1 MAGCGDG
8 ARSAGSV
15 AADDRGCISRF
26 SPDVDYF
33 PVKSTFTHARN
44 VTITYH
50 GSYEILTVNQPYPGG
65 KPESYVLVRCGAP
78 APALTGAL
86 ADAPRVEVPIRSL
99 YSASTTH
106 LPLLTDLG
114 RAEVLTGVANAASV
128 VDAGIRG
135 RIADGKVVEYAGG
148 GQIDVEKVV
157 TAQPDVLMT
166 GGTDTPQY
174 PAIRRAGGTVLAN
187 AEWLEGDPLGR
198 AEWIKVMAAL
208 TGDEEKAAKVFE
220 QITTDYTAIAARAR
234 AAGGPP
240 VRVLPGSMY
249 QGTWYMPAGGSY
261 VGKLLADAGAVY
273 PWADSRDTGSLELS
287 FEAVYARGGDAP
299 VWLTDGEWTTI
310 GEAVAADS
318 RYGTL
323 AAVRGGRVWSNT
335 LAIGPGGGNDYWERG
350 VTRPDLVLGDLVAI
364 LHPDAVPGHRFAFYR
379 QLPA

>member
-1 MAGCGDG
+1 M
-8 ARSAGSV
+8 
-15 AADDRGCISRF
+15 
-26 SPDVDYF
+26 
-33 PVKSTFTHARN
+33 
-44 VTITYH
+44 
-50 GSYEILTVNQPYPGG
+50 
-65 KPESYVLVRCGAP
+65 
-78 APALTGAL
+78 
-86 ADAPRVEVPIRSL
+86 PIRSL

-240 VRVLPGSMY
+240 RCGSCPGRCTRAP
-249 QGTWYMPAGGSY
+249 GTCPRAAATSANSSRTPGPSTRGPTAGTPA
-261 VGKLLADAGAVY
+261 A
-273 PWADSRDTGSLELS
+273 
-287 FEAVYARGGDAP
+287 
-299 VWLTDGEWTTI
+299 
-310 GEAVAADS
+310 
-318 RYGTL
+318 
-323 AAVRGGRVWSNT
+323 WS
-335 LAIGPGGGNDYWERG
+335 
-350 VTRPDLVLGDLVAI
+350 
-364 LHPDAVPGHRFAFYR
+364 
-379 QLPA
+379 